1 MRAGHC
7 ISSFHEGRCFRN
19 FQICWIHV
27 KKLLVHIR
35 VVLKNAIFEFW
46 FQPTNCPIY
55 NLFSF
60 FLVLRVVTHH
70 PLYIQIGHC
79 ILHCNVGV
87 CVTTLKTQN
96 NLSCKLGN
104 FSTKN
109 CGLNAKF
116 EDCIFKDNPNL
127 HTPLQCTVNHGVSII
142 FWIVCY
148 F

>member
-1 MRAGHC
+1 MQLSCVDITFVVHSSQKLWPE
-7 ISSFHEGRCFRN
+7 IS
-19 FQICWIHV
+19 
-27 KKLLVHIR
+27 
-35 VVLKNAIFEFW
+35 FW
-46 FQPTNCPIY
+46 EIA
-55 NLFSF
+55 
-60 FLVLRVVTHH
+60 
-70 PLYIQIGHC
+70 HC

-148 F
+148 FQMHQIRVMRGHELTNKKLREAIIREKKRFFMKSLHKMVTPPIPLL